1 MGLHKQKQIGL
12 FALVFIGLAALYA
25 GFVSFPGKLIAP
37 FHLLPPGASG
47 VDLNKDAK
55 EQARLL
61 ALKVQD
67 TDSDG
72 LFDYDELYLYKTS
85 PYLEDS
91 DSDGFKDKEE
101 IDNGF
106 DPNCPKDQDC
116 RIFAGSLEQGGAT
129 SGGELTRGLLGASG
143 IGTEGGMPD
152 FAGQAAATAGQGSGT
167 AAGAGLDLGAMT
179 PDQLRTLLKQNGF
192 AESELAKL
200 DDATLLEVWR
210 STLAQQGQA
219 EATGNQGSRLRSGDT
234 VGTSD
239 GQAVGSQSA
248 VPSATELRKA
258 LLDAGMDAQALEKIS
273 DTELLEMYNKVVKK

>member
-1 MGLHKQKQIGL
+1 MTMGPEQQKQIGL
-12 FALVFIGLAALYA
+12 FALVFVGLAALYA
-25 GFVSFPGKLIAP
+25 GFMSLPGKLIAP

-61 ALKVQD
+61 ALKAQD

-85 PYLEDS
+85 PYLDDS

-101 IDNGF
+101 VENGH

-116 RIFAGSLEQGGAT
+116 RIFAGSMDQGAT
-129 SGGELTRGLLGASG
+129 GSGGELTQGLLGASG
-143 IGTEGGMPD
+143 IGATSGTPNIGQGLD
-152 FAGQAAATAGQGSGT
+152 QAAASGL
-167 AAGAGLDLGAMT
+167 GLNSIG
-179 PDQLRTLLKQNGF
+179 PEQLRTLLKQNGF
-192 AESELAKL
+192 SEAELAKL
-200 DDATLLEVWR
+200 NDATLMDVWR

-219 EATGNQGSRLRSGDT
+219 SGI
-234 VGTSD
+234 S
-239 GQAVGSQSA
+239 GQASGVSGEASVGNLGSA
-248 VPSATELRKA
+248 PSASELRKA
-258 LLDAGMDAQALEKIS
+258 LLDAGMDANTLEKIG